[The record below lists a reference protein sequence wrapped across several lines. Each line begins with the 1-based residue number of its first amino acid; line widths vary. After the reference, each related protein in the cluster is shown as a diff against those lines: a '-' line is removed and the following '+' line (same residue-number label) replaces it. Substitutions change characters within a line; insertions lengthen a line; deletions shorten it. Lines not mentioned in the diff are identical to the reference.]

1 LDTQGQCNLIDRTKN
16 VYCKSYKNTYTMYNI
31 KPYNI
36 YKYDIFIILS
46 FFNVYKNYET
56 QIIKIQ
62 RICKYTWN
70 AKCTM

>member
-1 LDTQGQCNLIDRTKN
+1 
-16 VYCKSYKNTYTMYNI
+16 MYNI
-31 KPYNI
+31 KI
-36 YKYDIFIILS
+36 YKFYDIYIYDIFIILS

-70 AKCTM
+70 ANYKICETQNV